1 LRVHVINL
9 DRVPAR
15 FSEFAAVNPRL
26 SDVSRYSAVDGQRLD
41 IAALASRGLVVSDVL
56 ATYSTSTLGN
66 ALSHVGLW
74 NAAIKSGTVL
84 TVAEDDAIFNFGFD
98 QAAGRVMGAL
108 APDWDIVLWGFNF
121 DGFISFEMLPG
132 VSYCLGQF
140 DQQSLRAGVAVFQ
153 RQAIAPQ
160 AFKLR
165 WAFGTMAYSISPR
178 GAQLFRDGLCPL
190 RPIVASIPEG
200 SRAVPGGAYFRSVGI
215 DNAMS
220 SLYPR
225 LNAFVSFPP
234 LVVSKNE
241 RVHHAR

>member
-1 LRVHVINL
+1 MHVINL

-15 FSEFAAVNPRL
+15 FDAFRAVNPHL
-26 SDVSRYSAVDGQRLD
+26 SDVSRYSAVDGPRLD
-41 IAALASRGLVVSDVL
+41 IASLASRGLVTSNVL
-56 ATYSTSTLGN
+56 ETYATSALGN
-66 ALSHVGLW
+66 ALSHLALW
-74 NAAIKSGTVL
+74 NAAIESGTVL
-84 TVAEDDAIFNFGFD
+84 TVAEDDAVFNVDFER
-98 QAAGRVMGAL
+98 AAGRIMGAL

-121 DGFISFEMLPG
+121 DAFISFEMLPG

-140 DQQSLRAGVAVFQ
+140 DQQSLRAGLAAFQ

-165 WAFGTMAYSISPR
+165 WAFGTMSYSISPR
-178 GAQLFRDGLCPL
+178 GARLFRDGLCPL
-190 RPIVASIPEG
+190 RPMVANIPEG
-200 SRAVPGGAYFRSVGI
+200 SRAAPGGAYFKSVGI

-241 RVHHAR
+241 RVQHAG